1 MPKNFYRG
9 FNKRGIAVI
18 FLVTGLFFG
27 GFFKFNEVARSLTI
41 DEIKSR
47 INTKEE
53 EIKVLEAQAD
63 TFRKSIDES
72 LGRARTLQGEIAR
85 IDAKL
90 GQLRVNLSIT
100 QKKIE
105 AKELKIQ
112 ELNGDIDTTSG
123 EVTKR
128 RNQIGEVLRVLSAR
142 DEESLLAS
150 MLRAEQISDFL
161 GEYAYL
167 EGLEKGLYQDVTE
180 LKYYK
185 GVLEGEL
192 DQSRQAKLELQ
203 ALLASLQNQRK
214 ITENT
219 KAERQNLLAETKN
232 QEKNYQILLQ
242 ETVKKQEGIEKEIFE
257 LESELR
263 RLINP
268 DALPS
273 REAGLFFWPV
283 DRGYVTQEF
292 GPVPS
297 NSITRDFY
305 QFHNGID
312 FGAKTGVG
320 TPIRAAFDGTVIAIG
335 NNGRYAYGRWIAIRH
350 ENGLTT
356 LYAHL
361 SLVGTSVGQ
370 RVSRGQIIGY
380 MGATGLATGPHL
392 HFTVYATNTFRTEN
406 RWFGLLPLGGA
417 INPRDYL

>member
-1 MPKNFYRG
+1 MAISLASG
-9 FNKRGIAVI
+9 V
-18 FLVTGLFFG
+18 FL
-27 GFFKFNEVARSLTI
+27 KFNEVARSLTV
-41 DEIKSR
+41 DEIKIR
-47 INTKEE
+47 IDEKEA

-63 TFRKSIDES
+63 AFRKSIDES
-72 LGRARTLQGEIAR
+72 LGKAKTLQGEIAR

-112 ELNGDIDTTSG
+112 ELNGDISTTSG

-128 RNQIGEVLRVLSAR
+128 RDQIGEVLRVLSER
-142 DEESLLAS
+142 DGESLLAS
-150 MLRAEQISDFL
+150 MLRANQVSEFL

-203 ALLASLQNQRK
+203 ALLTSLQSQRK

-219 KAERQNLLAETKN
+219 KSERQNLLAETKN
-232 QEKNYQILLQ
+232 QERNYQKLLQ
-242 ETVKKQEGIEKEIFE
+242 ETVQKQEAIEKEIFE
-257 LESELR
+257 LEAELR
-263 RLINP
+263 RMINT
-268 DALPS
+268 DALPG
-273 REAGLFFWPV
+273 RQRGLFYWPL
-283 DRGYVTQEF
+283 DGGYVTQEF

-297 NSITRDFY
+297 SSITRDFY

-312 FGAKTGVG
+312 LGAKTGVG
-320 TPIRAAFDGTVIAIG
+320 TPIRAAFDGTVVATG
-335 NNGRYAYGRWIAIRH
+335 NNGRYAYGRWIAVRH
-350 ENGLTT
+350 ENNLTT

-361 SLVGTSVGQ
+361 SLVGVSVGQ
-370 RVSRGQIIGY
+370 KVSRGQIIGY

-392 HFTVYATNTFRTEN
+392 HFTVYATDTFRTEN